1 MTSPESVFGF
11 RRIFLTHRVLR
22 DSLPRTRHI
31 HIRRNFHMNRNTS
44 CHSFS
49 NHRKPDAK
57 PSVVSGFFFCLL
69 IAVAAAI
76 LGRRIPVIGVI
87 VLLGLYVSTVVL
99 ACIGSDTA
107 MRLLRAAIYATIVLP
122 VLLWAYSLIYKV
134 LKRNYSPEA
143 REELKRL
150 KLGTSDSQA
159 DQSETDTDKEQ

>member
-1 MTSPESVFGF
+1 MKRLKQITA
-11 RRIFLTHRVLR
+11 L
-22 DSLPRTRHI
+22 
-31 HIRRNFHMNRNTS
+31 
-44 CHSFS
+44 
-49 NHRKPDAK
+49 
-57 PSVVSGFFFCLL
+57 
-69 IAVAAAI
+69 
-76 LGRRIPVIGVI
+76 IGVI

>member
-1 MTSPESVFGF
+1 MKRLKQITA
-11 RRIFLTHRVLR
+11 L
-22 DSLPRTRHI
+22 
-31 HIRRNFHMNRNTS
+31 
-44 CHSFS
+44 
-49 NHRKPDAK
+49 
-57 PSVVSGFFFCLL
+57 
-69 IAVAAAI
+69 
-76 LGRRIPVIGVI
+76 IGVI

-99 ACIGSDTA
+99 ACIGSETA

>member
-1 MTSPESVFGF
+1 MKRLKQITA
-11 RRIFLTHRVLR
+11 L
-22 DSLPRTRHI
+22 
-31 HIRRNFHMNRNTS
+31 
-44 CHSFS
+44 
-49 NHRKPDAK
+49 
-57 PSVVSGFFFCLL
+57 
-69 IAVAAAI
+69 
-76 LGRRIPVIGVI
+76 IGVI
-87 VLLGLYVSTVVL
+87 VLLGLHVSTVVL